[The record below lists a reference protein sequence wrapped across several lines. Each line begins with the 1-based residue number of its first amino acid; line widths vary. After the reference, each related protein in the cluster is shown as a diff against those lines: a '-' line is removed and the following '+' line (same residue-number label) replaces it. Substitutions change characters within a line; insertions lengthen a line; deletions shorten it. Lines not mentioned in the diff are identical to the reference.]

1 MVAFKHVTG
10 YHEFLCWSLTH
21 THTLLPPW
29 GPKLSQGS
37 TWAVSWASWS
47 KQVGTW
53 ILAPSWPIFFEVLTQ
68 LFRYSL
74 LLSKNVL
81 RVWDYVKQDKTS
93 ILDWSRSC
101 FEFPTINSNPN
112 FTTACIDWPCFQP
125 GGRTENEANSIF
137 DDGKKFLDRY
147 VQLTAMSVRL
157 GIKKNILKD
166 SDNVFIHMLGVLMV
180 GNFLYIPQET

>member
-1 MVAFKHVTG
+1 MWLGIMSSYVG
-10 YHEFLCWSLTH
+10 PWH

-53 ILAPSWPIFFEVLTQ
+53 ILAPSWPIFFKVLTQ